1 MIEKVILSIAEYFR
15 VFQIICSIF
24 IALAVS
30 FTIERFFVVR
40 RQWYWKLLLFGCS
53 WLLSSM
59 PFFIG
64 DLVNLPPTVLIFV
77 AGILLGCEGSLL
89 KKLSLSF
96 MIISL
101 TSSFSVLID
110 NYLLLADSEI
120 PTEQERIVYLSV
132 KLLFT

>member
-59 PFFIG
+59 PFFNRG
-64 DLVNLPPTVLIFV
+64 SGEPPSD
-77 AGILLGCEGSLL
+77 G
-89 KKLSLSF
+89 
-96 MIISL
+96 
-101 TSSFSVLID
+101 
-110 NYLLLADSEI
+110 ADI
-120 PTEQERIVYLSV
+120 CGGNPARM
-132 KLLFT
+132 

>member
-77 AGILLGCEGSLL
+77 AGILLGCEGSLV
-89 KKLSLSF
+89 KKTVTFL

-101 TSSFSVLID
+101 TLF
-110 NYLLLADSEI
+110 LLVVSD
-120 PTEQERIVYLSV
+120 R
-132 KLLFT
+132 

>member
-1 MIEKVILSIAEYFR
+1 MASELY
-15 VFQIICSIF
+15 
-24 IALAVS
+24 AV
-30 FTIERFFVVR
+30 
-40 RQWYWKLLLFGCS
+40 
-53 WLLSSM
+53 
-59 PFFIG
+59 FIG
-64 DLVNLPPTVLIFV
+64 DLVNLPSDGAVFV

-110 NYLLLADSEI
+110 NYLLSADSGI

-132 KLLFT
+132 KLLFYLMIYCSVKKICPEEIL